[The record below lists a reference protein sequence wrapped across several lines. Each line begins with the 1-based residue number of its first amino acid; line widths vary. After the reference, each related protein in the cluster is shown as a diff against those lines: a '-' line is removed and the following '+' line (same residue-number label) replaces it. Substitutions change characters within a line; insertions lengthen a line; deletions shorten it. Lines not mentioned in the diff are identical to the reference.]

1 MSNKLEVATVK
12 PEISFVYGEES
23 FRILEFLEE
32 SVLDAKIE
40 SIVNYMKETNGLGKT
55 DEQKDVDYAHA
66 QSIWRDYQKELRNVR
81 FNFYLDRSQYTLLT
95 DILLKKLEYDVNNI
109 FIAIE
114 LTDLLGSMSGTK
126 FTNEKEIKSFKV
138 TATDIT
144 YIYHLIQNYKIKGL
158 TKEAYTFSK
167 ILVRIGEISKM
178 VNYYDAHAKNLTE
191 EISKWALS
199 LDATEQLLT
208 ELPKIESII

>member
-1 MSNKLEVATVK
+1 MSNKVEVATVK
-12 PEISFVYGEES
+12 PEVSFLNGEES
-23 FRILEFLEE
+23 FRIIEFLEE
-32 SVLDAKIE
+32 SILDSKIE
-40 SIVNYMKETNGLGKT
+40 SITNFLKETNGFGKT

-66 QSIWRDYQKELRNVR
+66 QSLWREYQKQLRSVG
-81 FNFYLDRSQYTLLT
+81 FNFYLDRPQYTLLS

-114 LTDLLGSMSGTK
+114 LTDLLGNMSGTK
-126 FTNEKEIKSFKV
+126 YSDDKEIKPFKV

-144 YIYHLIQNYKIKGL
+144 YIYHLIQNFKVKGL

-167 ILVRIGEISKM
+167 ILRKIGEISKL

-199 LDATEQLLT
+199 LDGNEQLLY
-208 ELPKIESII
+208 EIPEKES

>member
-1 MSNKLEVATVK
+1 MSNKVEVATVK
-12 PEISFVYGEES
+12 PEISFSYGEES
-23 FRILEFLEE
+23 LRILEFLEE
-32 SVLDAKIE
+32 SLLDSKIE
-40 SIVNYMKETNGLGKT
+40 SIVSYMKETNGLGKT
-55 DEQKDVDYAHA
+55 DEQKDNDYAHA
-66 QSIWRDYQKELRNVR
+66 QSLWREYQKELRTVK

-114 LTDLLGSMSGTK
+114 LTELLGNMSGTK
-126 FTNEKEIKSFKV
+126 YTSDKEIKSFKV

-144 YIYHLIQNYKIKGL
+144 YIYHLIQNFKVKGL
-158 TKEAYTFSK
+158 TKDAYTFSK
-167 ILVRIGEISKM
+167 ILVRIGEISKL

-199 LDATEQLLT
+199 LDGSENILA
-208 ELPKIESII
+208 ELSEKELQ

>member
-1 MSNKLEVATVK
+1 MSNKVEVATVK
-12 PEISFVYGEES
+12 PEISFSYGEES
-23 FRILEFLEE
+23 LRILEFLEE
-32 SVLDAKIE
+32 SLLDSKIE

-55 DEQKDVDYAHA
+55 DEQKDSDYAHA
-66 QSIWRDYQKELRNVR
+66 QSLWREYQKELRTIK

-114 LTDLLGSMSGTK
+114 LTELLGSMSGTK
-126 FTNEKEIKSFKV
+126 YSNDKEIKSFKV

-144 YIYHLIQNYKIKGL
+144 YIYHLIQNFKVKGL
-158 TKEAYTFSK
+158 TKDAYTFSK
-167 ILVRIGEISKM
+167 ILVRIGEISKL

-191 EISKWALS
+191 DISKWALS
-199 LDATEQLLT
+199 LDGTENILS
-208 ELPKIESII
+208 ELPEKELQ